1 MSYNFKTLYLLN
13 NGDYQSC
20 INSLIKSIFIAIN
33 DDVKSTFIKSAELA
47 AIVWS
52 KLGEPILSEVYNEIA
67 IELTDSTIDQISLFI
82 RLNF

>member
-1 MSYNFKTLYLLN
+1 MN

-47 AIVWS
+47 AIVWVNLV
-52 KLGEPILSEVYNEIA
+52 KPILSEVYNEIA

-82 RLNF
+82 RLNFLKILTR